1 MLTVAVQAGGR
12 SSRMGSDKALLRL
25 DGIPL
30 IERLLQRVSG
40 LGEEILITTNRPQD
54 YQYLGLRMASD
65 PEPGAGALHGLH
77 TALEAARGQTVLVL
91 ACDMPF
97 VSRPLLEHMLRLAE
111 AADLVVP
118 RRGGEYEPLH
128 AVYSKGCLP
137 ALEAAL
143 QQGERRRNPHHHS
156 FDCDSHSIPLFLRQ
170 TLLRDGS
177 ERPHHP
183 QAPILQ
189 DERAIV
195 VTVIGEIIRHGWAP
209 VEA

>member
-65 PEPGAGALHGLH
+65 PEPGAGALHGLR

-97 VSRPLLEHMLRLAE
+97 VSRPLLEHMLQLAE

-143 QQGERRRNPHHHS
+143 QRGQRRMISFFPSLDLHTVEQEEIDRLDPEGLSFFNVNTPEDLRKAERILAQKHS
-156 FDCDSHSIPLFLRQ
+156 Q
-170 TLLRDGS
+170 TSR
-177 ERPHHP
+177 
-183 QAPILQ
+183 
-189 DERAIV
+189 
-195 VTVIGEIIRHGWAP
+195 
-209 VEA
+209 

>member
-65 PEPGAGALHGLH
+65 PEPGAGALHGLR

-97 VSRPLLEHMLRLAE
+97 VSRPLLEHMLQLAE

-143 QQGERRRNPHHHS
+143 QRGQRRMISFFPSLNLRTVEQEEIDRLDPEGLSFFNVNTPEDLRKAERILALKHS
-156 FDCDSHSIPLFLRQ
+156 Q
-170 TLLRDGS
+170 TSR
-177 ERPHHP
+177 
-183 QAPILQ
+183 
-189 DERAIV
+189 
-195 VTVIGEIIRHGWAP
+195 
-209 VEA
+209 

>member
-65 PEPGAGALHGLH
+65 PEPGAGALHGLR

-97 VSRPLLEHMLRLAE
+97 VSRPLLEHMLQLAE

-143 QQGERRRNPHHHS
+143 QRGERRMISFFPSLYLHTVEQEEIDRLDPEGLSFFNVNTPEDLRKAERILAQKHS
-156 FDCDSHSIPLFLRQ
+156 Q
-170 TLLRDGS
+170 TSR
-177 ERPHHP
+177 
-183 QAPILQ
+183 
-189 DERAIV
+189 
-195 VTVIGEIIRHGWAP
+195 
-209 VEA
+209 

>member
-65 PEPGAGALHGLH
+65 PEPGAGALHGLR

-97 VSRPLLEHMLRLAE
+97 VSRPLLEHMLQLAE

-143 QQGERRRNPHHHS
+143 QQGQRRMISFFPSLNLHTVEQEEIDRLDPEGLSFFNVNTPEDLQKAERILAQKHS
-156 FDCDSHSIPLFLRQ
+156 Q
-170 TLLRDGS
+170 TSR
-177 ERPHHP
+177 
-183 QAPILQ
+183 
-189 DERAIV
+189 
-195 VTVIGEIIRHGWAP
+195 
-209 VEA
+209 

>member
-65 PEPGAGALHGLH
+65 PEPGAGALHGLR

-97 VSRPLLEHMLRLAE
+97 VSRPLLEHMLQLSE

-143 QQGERRRNPHHHS
+143 QQGERRMISFFPSLNLHTVDQEEIDRLDPEGLSFFNVNTPEDLRKAERILAQKHS
-156 FDCDSHSIPLFLRQ
+156 Q
-170 TLLRDGS
+170 TSR
-177 ERPHHP
+177 
-183 QAPILQ
+183 
-189 DERAIV
+189 
-195 VTVIGEIIRHGWAP
+195 
-209 VEA
+209 

>member
-65 PEPGAGALHGLH
+65 PEPGAGALHGLR

-97 VSRPLLEHMLRLAE
+97 VSRPLLEHMLQLAE

-143 QQGERRRNPHHHS
+143 QRGQRRMISFFPSLNLRTVEQEEIDRLDPEGLSFFNVNTPEDLRKAERILAQKHS
-156 FDCDSHSIPLFLRQ
+156 Q
-170 TLLRDGS
+170 TSR
-177 ERPHHP
+177 
-183 QAPILQ
+183 
-189 DERAIV
+189 
-195 VTVIGEIIRHGWAP
+195 
-209 VEA
+209 

>member
-12 SSRMGSDKALLRL
+12 SSRMGEDKALLQL

-40 LGEEILITTNRPQD
+40 LGDEILITTNRPQD

-65 PEPGAGALHGLH
+65 PEPGAGALHGLR

-97 VSRPLLEHMLRLAE
+97 VSRPLLEHMLQLAE

-118 RRGGEYEPLH
+118 RRGGGRSEEH
-128 AVYSKGCLP
+128 TS
-137 ALEAAL
+137 EL
-143 QQGERRRNPHHHS
+143 QSR
-156 FDCDSHSIPLFLRQ
+156 
-170 TLLRDGS
+170 
-177 ERPHHP
+177 
-183 QAPILQ
+183 
-189 DERAIV
+189 
-195 VTVIGEIIRHGWAP
+195 
-209 VEA
+209 

>member
-40 LGEEILITTNRPQD
+40 LGEETLITTNRPQD

-65 PEPGAGALHGLH
+65 PEPGAGALHGLR

-97 VSRPLLEHMLRLAE
+97 VSRPLLEHMLQLAE
-111 AADLVVP
+111 SADLVVP

-143 QQGERRRNPHHHS
+143 QHGERRMISFFPSLNLHTVEQEEIDRLDPQGLSFFNVNTPEDLRKAERILAQKHS
-156 FDCDSHSIPLFLRQ
+156 Q
-170 TLLRDGS
+170 TSR
-177 ERPHHP
+177 
-183 QAPILQ
+183 
-189 DERAIV
+189 
-195 VTVIGEIIRHGWAP
+195 
-209 VEA
+209 

>member
-97 VSRPLLEHMLRLAE
+97 VSRPLLEHMLQLAE

-143 QQGERRRNPHHHS
+143 QHGERRMISFFPSLNLRTVEQEEIDRLDPEGLSFFNVNTPEDLRKAERILAQKHS
-156 FDCDSHSIPLFLRQ
+156 Q
-170 TLLRDGS
+170 TSR
-177 ERPHHP
+177 
-183 QAPILQ
+183 
-189 DERAIV
+189 
-195 VTVIGEIIRHGWAP
+195 
-209 VEA
+209 

>member
-54 YQYLGLRMASD
+54 YQYLGLRLASD
-65 PEPGAGALHGLH
+65 PEPGGGALHGLH

-97 VSRPLLEHMLRLAE
+97 VSRPLLEHMLQLAE

-143 QQGERRRNPHHHS
+143 LQGERRMISFFPSLNLHTVEQEEIDRLDPEGLSFFNVNTPEDLRKAERILAQKHS
-156 FDCDSHSIPLFLRQ
+156 Q
-170 TLLRDGS
+170 TSR
-177 ERPHHP
+177 
-183 QAPILQ
+183 
-189 DERAIV
+189 
-195 VTVIGEIIRHGWAP
+195 
-209 VEA
+209 

>member
-65 PEPGAGALHGLH
+65 PEPGAGALHGLR

-97 VSRPLLEHMLRLAE
+97 VSRPLLEHMLQLSE

-143 QQGERRRNPHHHS
+143 QRGQRRMISFFPSLNLRTVEQEEIDRLDPEGLSFFNVNTPEDLRKAERILAQKHS
-156 FDCDSHSIPLFLRQ
+156 Q
-170 TLLRDGS
+170 TSR
-177 ERPHHP
+177 
-183 QAPILQ
+183 
-189 DERAIV
+189 
-195 VTVIGEIIRHGWAP
+195 
-209 VEA
+209 

>member
-12 SSRMGSDKALLRL
+12 SSRMGEDKALLQL

-40 LGEEILITTNRPQD
+40 LGDEILITTNRPQD

-77 TALEAARGQTVLVL
+77 TALKAARGQTVLVL

-97 VSRPLLEHMLRLAE
+97 VSRPLLEHMLQLAE

-137 ALEAAL
+137 ALEAVL
-143 QQGERRRNPHHHS
+143 QQGEHRMISFFPSLNLHTVEQEEIDRLDPEGLSFFNVNTPEDLRKAERILAQKHS
-156 FDCDSHSIPLFLRQ
+156 Q
-170 TLLRDGS
+170 TSR
-177 ERPHHP
+177 
-183 QAPILQ
+183 
-189 DERAIV
+189 
-195 VTVIGEIIRHGWAP
+195 
-209 VEA
+209 

>member
-12 SSRMGSDKALLRL
+12 SSRMGKDKALLQL

-65 PEPGAGALHGLH
+65 PEPGAGALHGLR
-77 TALEAARGQTVLVL
+77 TALKAARGQTVLVL

-97 VSRPLLEHMLRLAE
+97 VSRPLLEHLLQLAE
-111 AADLVVP
+111 TADLVVP

-143 QQGERRRNPHHHS
+143 QQGERRMISFFPSLNLRTVEQEEIDRLDPEGLSFFNVNTPEDLRKAERILAQKHS
-156 FDCDSHSIPLFLRQ
+156 Q
-170 TLLRDGS
+170 TSR
-177 ERPHHP
+177 
-183 QAPILQ
+183 
-189 DERAIV
+189 
-195 VTVIGEIIRHGWAP
+195 
-209 VEA
+209 

>member
-1 MLTVAVQAGGR
+1 
-12 SSRMGSDKALLRL
+12 MGSDKALLRL

-65 PEPGAGALHGLH
+65 PEPGAGALHGLR

-97 VSRPLLEHMLRLAE
+97 VSRPLLEHMLQLAE

-128 AVYSKGCLP
+128 AVYSKVCLP

-143 QQGERRRNPHHHS
+143 QQGERRMISFFPSLNLHTVEQEEIDRLDPEGLSFFNVNTPEDLRKAERVLAQKHS
-156 FDCDSHSIPLFLRQ
+156 Q
-170 TLLRDGS
+170 TSR
-177 ERPHHP
+177 
-183 QAPILQ
+183 
-189 DERAIV
+189 
-195 VTVIGEIIRHGWAP
+195 
-209 VEA
+209 

>member
-65 PEPGAGALHGLH
+65 PEPGAGALHGLR

-97 VSRPLLEHMLRLAE
+97 VSRPLLEHMLQLAE

-143 QQGERRRNPHHHS
+143 QQGEHRMISFFPSLNLHTVEQEEIDRLDPEGLSFFNVNTPEDLRKAERILAQKHS
-156 FDCDSHSIPLFLRQ
+156 Q
-170 TLLRDGS
+170 TSR
-177 ERPHHP
+177 
-183 QAPILQ
+183 
-189 DERAIV
+189 
-195 VTVIGEIIRHGWAP
+195 
-209 VEA
+209 